1 MIEQTY
7 YVGPEALHI
16 VEVNRNHAT
25 KIAPNFYWWNLKEAG
40 IEAWLEIN
48 VGRLNTD
55 WFVTDGMGDSIA
67 FRNAID
73 ATAFKL
79 RYG

>member
-1 MIEQTY
+1 MSNDTDHT
-7 YVGPEALHI
+7 VA
-16 VEVNRNHAT
+16 VNRKFAT

-48 VGRLNTD
+48 VGRYNKD
-55 WFVTDGMGDSIA
+55 WWPVDGMGDKIEFLST
-67 FRNAID
+67 ID